1 MPIVSSR
8 FAIEQL
14 NFKSNE
20 EFKIIDLGHDG
31 PRHLGL

>member
-8 FAIEQL
+8 FASEQL

-31 PRHLGL
+31 PCLMGL